1 MARAQAS
8 AMKKPATALY
18 ELKKGAPMK
27 QQLATM
33 LQLQGEMNTKVH
45 SQWQE
50 QEFEWYRAIWV
61 ECAELLDH
69 YGWKWW
75 KKQTPDVDQ
84 IALELVDIWH
94 FGLSLLLLKGDSV
107 EEITT
112 QVTKDFADPQ
122 PSGDFAADLEDFTE
136 QTLATKDF
144 DIAGFARL
152 MQGINMDFET
162 LYIGYVGKNVLNFF
176 RQDHGYKDGSYEK
189 QWGGIEDNEH
199 LVQIVGQLDTS
210 SATFKDDLYSRMQ
223 ETYKRLCS

>member
-1 MARAQAS
+1 
-8 AMKKPATALY
+8 
-18 ELKKGAPMK
+18 MK
-27 QQLATM
+27 QQLTTM

-45 SQWQE
+45 NEWQE

-94 FGLSLLLLKGDSV
+94 FGLSLLLLKGQSV
-107 EEITT
+107 DEIAD
-112 QVTKDFADPQ
+112 QISVAFADPQ
-122 PSGDFAADLEDFTE
+122 QGEDFAADLEGFTE

-144 DIAGFARL
+144 DIGGFVKL
-152 MQGINMDFET
+152 MHGIKMDFET

-176 RQDHGYKDGSYEK
+176 RQDNGYQDGSYQK

-199 LVQIVGQLDTS
+199 LVEIVAQLDTT
-210 SATFKDDLYSRMQ
+210 SATFKDDLYSHMQ
-223 ETYKRLCS
+223 ETYSRLCN